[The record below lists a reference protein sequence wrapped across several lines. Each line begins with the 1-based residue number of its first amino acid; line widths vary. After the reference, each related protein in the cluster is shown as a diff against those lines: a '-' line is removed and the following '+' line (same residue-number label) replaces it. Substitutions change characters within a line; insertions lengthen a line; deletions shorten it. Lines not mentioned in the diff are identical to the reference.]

1 MLTMFLIA
9 SVFLLASAV
18 PMLEAENEVKLN
30 YHSSQL
36 GFLIKAREYCM

>member
-18 PMLEAENEVKLN
+18 PMLGAENEVKLN
-30 YHSSQL
+30 NGNYHSSL
-36 GFLIKAREYCM
+36 SSIAS